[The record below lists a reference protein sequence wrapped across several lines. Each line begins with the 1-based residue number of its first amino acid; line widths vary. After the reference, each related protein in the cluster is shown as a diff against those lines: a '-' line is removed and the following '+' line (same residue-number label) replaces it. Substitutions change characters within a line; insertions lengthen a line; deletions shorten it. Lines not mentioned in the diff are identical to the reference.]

1 MVERFVSFLQIN
13 NDNHYSILLETVHKQ
28 PGVKYDKNKDSW
40 NYGNIVLYSAEQQ
53 KYDANINYQ
62 RMRERLKEK
71 QVSSIVSVR
80 PSKYSFFY
88 LIRRITRRTCYWNF
102 SKSIM
107 VWGGTMTRSLNITM
121 EMCTLQLTIT
131 LITTINQIKSKPMI
145 SKTKSPMFYL
155 KVKLYLSIFANILS
169 FFLTNRNYRS
179 I

>member
-13 NDNHYSILLETVHKQ
+13 NDNHYSTLLETVHKQ

-88 LIRRITRRTCYWNF
+88 LIRRITRRTCY
-102 SKSIM
+102 
-107 VWGGTMTRSLNITM
+107 
-121 EMCTLQLTIT
+121 
-131 LITTINQIKSKPMI
+131 
-145 SKTKSPMFYL
+145 
-155 KVKLYLSIFANILS
+155 
-169 FFLTNRNYRS
+169 
-179 I
+179 